1 MGTGEDWGHGE
12 HKLRR
17 QISGCKN
24 PFVPFQHGANDTT
37 CFEPLQ
43 TLKDQRSLMALIK
56 QLWFSM
62 KYFQ

>member
-1 MGTGEDWGHGE
+1 MGTGEDWSQGE

-24 PFVPFQHGANDTT
+24 PFVPFQHGTTETT

-43 TLKDQRSLMALIK
+43 TLKDQRLSLISDKTIVVLN
-56 QLWFSM
+56 
-62 KYFQ
+62 